1 MYLLKLRERDS
12 WISLMSTPD
21 SNPPDLSVKCQH
33 KMAKTKLF
41 LSKYAY
47 LHVVRISTGILVNTR
62 WPKPNLSFV
71 KVFHSAFTLIHIPDL
86 ITVWQS
92 IELFNIVIVVPIPF
106 FWPNTKR
113 KKKKIVLS
121 SLYSKRNEEVH
132 LRAILNLK
140 KCCKFVCLK
149 FYLPHYL
156 FILFL

>member
-1 MYLLKLRERDS
+1 MKVSSTIPVIRRTTFPSKFQKSPLGSLKSMYFLKLRERDS

-21 SNPPDLSVKCQH
+21 YNPPDLSVKCQH

-86 ITVWQS
+86 ITIWQS
-92 IELFNIVIVVPIPF
+92 IELFNIVIVVPISKEMF
-106 FWPNTKR
+106 GKIYIFWKY
-113 KKKKIVLS
+113 V
-121 SLYSKRNEEVH
+121 
-132 LRAILNLK
+132 
-140 KCCKFVCLK
+140 
-149 FYLPHYL
+149 
-156 FILFL
+156 